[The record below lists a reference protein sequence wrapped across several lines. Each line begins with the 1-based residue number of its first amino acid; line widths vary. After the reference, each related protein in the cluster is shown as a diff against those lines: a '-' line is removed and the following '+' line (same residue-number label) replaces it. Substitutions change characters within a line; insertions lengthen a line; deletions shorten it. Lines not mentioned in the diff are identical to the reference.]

1 MFISIGF
8 IASNILCFS
17 PDMWILVVDNRIEF
31 GGMEFEVEHTRRKE
45 KEWV

>member
-8 IASNILCFS
+8 IGSNILCFS

-31 GGMEFEVEHTRRKE
+31 GGMEFEVEHSRKE
-45 KEWV
+45 KE